1 MMWRYNYIV
10 NVSGSIV
17 DAVEELGIDQQELQN
32 KLNFTS
38 PRNQQYTVMKSN
50 GKDISYTDLFYV
62 TFHGILA
69 ASRETTVIGAI
80 KSYWENE
87 TSKIIF

>member
-1 MMWRYNYIV
+1 MWRYNYIV

-32 KLNFTS
+32 KLKFTS
-38 PRNQQYTVMKSN
+38 PRKQQYTVMKSN

-62 TFHGILA
+62 TFHGILKF
-69 ASRETTVIGAI
+69 VL
-80 KSYWENE
+80 KSYSSQKNHYHDNY
-87 TSKIIF
+87 

>member
-38 PRNQQYTVMKSN
+38 PRKQQ
-50 GKDISYTDLFYV
+50 
-62 TFHGILA
+62 
-69 ASRETTVIGAI
+69 
-80 KSYWENE
+80 
-87 TSKIIF
+87 